1 MTISGKHQANTDI
14 SSGPDV
20 ATTGVSEA
28 GVVSPTSRPP
38 GRPLGHPK
46 TGGRQKGVRNLVT
59 REIREVAG
67 KYTLRAVKRAWKLA
81 EAAESE
87 GVQLQALSLI
97 LAYGHGKPTDRQEI
111 TGADGG
117 AITTAIEGGLNPLA
131 EAAKR
136 LNLIMVAG
144 ETAAAEP
151 DVLKATP
158 PPPSPLVIEEQP
170 VSVLVAAEEPID
182 PTRLPENQRA
192 DNAALPPDFDRPTV
206 IAKRI

>member
-131 EAAKR
+131 EMARRFSFIMASGESATADPVR
-136 LNLIMVAG
+136 LK
-144 ETAAAEP
+144 T
-151 DVLKATP
+151 TS
-158 PPPSPLVIEEQP
+158 PSSAVIEDHP
-170 VSVLVAAEEPID
+170 VSVPDEAEEPID
-182 PTRLPENQRA
+182 PTRLPQNSRH
-192 DNAALPPDFDRPTV
+192 DNAALPLDMGRTTV
-206 IAKRI
+206 IRRRP